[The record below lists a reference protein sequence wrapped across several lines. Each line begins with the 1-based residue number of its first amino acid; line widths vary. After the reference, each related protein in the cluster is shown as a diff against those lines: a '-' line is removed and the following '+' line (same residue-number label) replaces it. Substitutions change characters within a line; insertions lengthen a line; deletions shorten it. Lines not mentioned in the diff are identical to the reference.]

1 MWPIKMIKKSSKI
14 NMDIFKKKKAFK
26 RHINKG
32 ALNICAQK
40 AIIDGKR
47 FEVIQEDYEVVDLVR
62 ASGSDEDSAEGVA
75 ARKVGSDDPQ
85 ESFMTPLVPR
95 RMRSEQF
102 VI

>member
-1 MWPIKMIKKSSKI
+1 
-14 NMDIFKKKKAFK
+14 
-26 RHINKG
+26 
-32 ALNICAQK
+32 
-40 AIIDGKR
+40 
-47 FEVIQEDYEVVDLVR
+47 VR